1 MVRVFKEDIQKRKEE
16 SDRKSGKGG
25 SGTLELSAPELFL
38 LFYCC
43 CVGTRVLDLFIASV
57 VVSRIWN
64 AVSAYSIHMK
74 QIFNHHVP
82 R

>member
-25 SGTLELSAPELFL
+25 SGTLELSAPELILRFFL
-38 LFYCC
+38 LLRWHA
-43 CVGTRVLDLFIASV
+43 GTRFVYASV

-64 AVSAYSIHMK
+64 AVSAYSIHM
-74 QIFNHHVP
+74 N
-82 R
+82 